1 MAWRGPATRA
11 VLAAVRRP
19 AAAARLHAPRRRVPP
34 AFATTSSP
42 LPSARPLAAL
52 MGSPVTVAAV
62 MARLTAHP
70 GASAR
75 ACCEL
80 SQGPKFLALLGA
92 ALRFSASLA
101 LAPKSLCILFVT
113 VSNCGGVKNSFGSAT
128 TTNEL
133 RRELEELRIWGSSA
147 REQGAPPIRPFVSRI
162 PGSSFQSLQF
172 ATGYLN
178 LLCRSHPFERIND
191 VSFGGIKAIMA
202 FLPQQS
208 SKKLPNNS

>member
-42 LPSARPLAAL
+42 LPSAR
-52 MGSPVTVAAV
+52 
-62 MARLTAHP
+62 
-70 GASAR
+70 
-75 ACCEL
+75 
-80 SQGPKFLALLGA
+80 
-92 ALRFSASLA
+92 
-101 LAPKSLCILFVT
+101 
-113 VSNCGGVKNSFGSAT
+113 
-128 TTNEL
+128 
-133 RRELEELRIWGSSA
+133 
-147 REQGAPPIRPFVSRI
+147 
-162 PGSSFQSLQF
+162 
-172 ATGYLN
+172 YLN